1 MKIRKC
7 KKSDIPK
14 LFKLDRLLEEHPWNR
29 RSKENWIWKYFGKN
43 PAGKSIFYIAL
54 QNSKILASFAAIPIH
69 YNLNG
74 KKILAS
80 HSISMMVHPKWQN
93 RGLIKYVV
101 EKVLEQLKKKKL
113 PFVYGYPNDRA
124 YNLHKDQFGYEDVF
138 EQITYGVKKKN
149 SLKKNLELIKNTL
162 I

>member
-7 KKSDIPK
+7 KKSDIQE

-69 YNLNG
+69 YNLSG

-101 EKVLEQLKKKKL
+101 EKVLEQLKKKNYPSFMVIQIIELTIYIKINLDMKTFLSKL
-113 PFVYGYPNDRA
+113 LMV
-124 YNLHKDQFGYEDVF
+124 
-138 EQITYGVKKKN
+138 
-149 SLKKNLELIKNTL
+149 
-162 I
+162 